1 MTDESAKPSG
11 WVKPVV
17 LGSVAVLALALVA
30 ALVFP
35 RARTAIAAGVLISP
49 IPPIP

>member
-1 MTDESAKPSG
+1 MTAQATPGKT
-11 WVKPVV
+11 VA
-17 LGSVAVLALALVA
+17 LASVAVLGLAIFA

-35 RARTAIAAGVLISP
+35 RARQAIATGILISP

>member
-1 MTDESAKPSG
+1 MTDDSAKPSG

-17 LGSVAVLALALVA
+17 LGSVAVVALALVA

-35 RARTAIAAGVLISP
+35 RARTAIAAGIIVSP